1 MEIFYFEEAID
12 FLLDHPQIETKKGIG
27 VCGISKGAS
36 IALAMAATISG
47 SKLGAVA
54 AINGP
59 IYSTMVSMNYKG
71 KLLCEAKG
79 KYIYYSVFMLLQNHE
94 FIPSIVFHK
103 WYRNL
108 SENLLTV
115 VK

>member
-1 MEIFYFEEAID
+1 MLYFEEAVD
-12 FLLDHPQIETKKGIG
+12 FLLAHPQIETGKGVG

-47 SKLGAVA
+47 PKLGAIA

-79 KYIYYSVFMLLQNHE
+79 FKKHYL
-94 FIPSIVFHK
+94 
-103 WYRNL
+103 
-108 SENLLTV
+108 
-115 VK
+115 